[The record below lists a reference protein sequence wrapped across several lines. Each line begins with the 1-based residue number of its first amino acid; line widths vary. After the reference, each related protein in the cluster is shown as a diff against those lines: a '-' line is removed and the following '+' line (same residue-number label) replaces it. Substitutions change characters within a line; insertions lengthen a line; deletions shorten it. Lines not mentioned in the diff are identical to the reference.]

1 MENALGLTQSN
12 TQQLFESGTL
22 AFDGLTHPFDSTD
35 LQLGYTDFWPYY
47 QTYHHYWPFPT
58 VITPNKTE
66 TAFKVVK
73 VLIDKK
79 LAKIDT
85 VKQFV
90 ELMDEVIRVL

>member
-12 TQQLFESGTL
+12 TEQLFENGTL
-22 AFDGLTHPFDSTD
+22 AFDEVTRPFDSTD

-47 QTYHHYWPFPT
+47 QTYHHYWPLTT
-58 VITPNKTE
+58 VVAPNKTE

-90 ELMDEVIRVL
+90 LLMDELTKVL

>member
-1 MENALGLTQSN
+1 MENALGLTENN
-12 TQQLFESGTL
+12 TQQLFNSGTL
-22 AFDGLTHPFDSTD
+22 SYDGITHLND

-47 QTYHHYWPFPT
+47 QTYHHYWPLPA
-58 VITPNKTE
+58 VIAPNKTE

-90 ELMDEVIRVL
+90 LLMDELTKVL